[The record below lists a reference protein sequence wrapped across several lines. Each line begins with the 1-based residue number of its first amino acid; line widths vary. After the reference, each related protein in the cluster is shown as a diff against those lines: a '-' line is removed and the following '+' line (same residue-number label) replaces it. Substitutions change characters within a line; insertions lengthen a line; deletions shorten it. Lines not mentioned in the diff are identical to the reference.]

1 MSAPHYYTLVT
12 DAGHTRL
19 TEALAT
25 AKPVVL
31 SHFAFGDGNG
41 AAYDP
46 TPDQTALRR
55 EVWRTEINSIR
66 TDPKNPAW
74 LTVEA
79 VIPARVG
86 GWTVREA
93 GVFDADGTMIA
104 IAKYPESF
112 KPQLDDG
119 VGKDLCCR
127 MILQHGNVSAVTL
140 KIDPSVVLATRDHVS
155 AEVAAAI
162 ASHAGPGHSP
172 PDASTTVKG
181 LVELATTAEA
191 RAGSSTHLAVT
202 PAGLKAAMDAATIPA
217 ATPTTRG
224 IVRLATA
231 DEVRAGTDAEKAVT
245 PAALAQAFPA
255 PVGSVIMHAGQEPPP
270 LYLKCNGALLS
281 RAAYPELFTVIGTT
295 FGSGDGST
303 TFALPDL
310 RGEFLRGW
318 DDGRDVDSGRAFG
331 SAQSDAFKSHS
342 HVSMG
347 RSFNQ
352 GAYFTTVGEYGIWPN
367 GNVDPN
373 CYKTSSE
380 GGAETR
386 PRNIALLP
394 CIRFR

>member
-162 ASHAGPGHSP
+162 ASHAGPG
-172 PDASTTVKG
+172 
-181 LVELATTAEA
+181 
-191 RAGSSTHLAVT
+191 
-202 PAGLKAAMDAATIPA
+202 
-217 ATPTTRG
+217 
-224 IVRLATA
+224 
-231 DEVRAGTDAEKAVT
+231 
-245 PAALAQAFPA
+245 
-255 PVGSVIMHAGQEPPP
+255 
-270 LYLKCNGALLS
+270 
-281 RAAYPELFTVIGTT
+281 
-295 FGSGDGST
+295 
-303 TFALPDL
+303 
-310 RGEFLRGW
+310 
-318 DDGRDVDSGRAFG
+318 
-331 SAQSDAFKSHS
+331 
-342 HVSMG
+342 
-347 RSFNQ
+347 
-352 GAYFTTVGEYGIWPN
+352 
-367 GNVDPN
+367 
-373 CYKTSSE
+373 
-380 GGAETR
+380 
-386 PRNIALLP
+386 
-394 CIRFR
+394 

>member
-1 MSAPHYYTLVT
+1 MSAHYYTLVT
-12 DAGHTRL
+12 NAGHTRL
-19 TEALAT
+19 TAALAT

-55 EVWRTEINSIR
+55 EVWRTEINAIR

-93 GVFDADGTMIA
+93 GVFDSDGTLIA

-127 MILQHGNVSAVTL
+127 MILQHGNVEAVTL

-155 AEVAAAI
+155 AEVAAAM
-162 ASHAGPGHSP
+162 ARHAGPGHNP

-181 LVELATTAEA
+181 LVELATTTEA
-191 RAGSSTHLAVT
+191 RAGSSSQLAVT
-202 PAGLKAAMDAATIPA
+202 PSGLKAAIDAATIPA
-217 ATPTTRG
+217 TTSTPG

-231 DEVRAGTDAEKAVT
+231 DEVKAGADAEKAIT

-255 PVGSVIMHAGQEPPP
+255 PVGSVIMHAGQTAPP

-281 RAAYPELFTVIGTT
+281 RAVYPELFAVIGTT
-295 FGSGDGST
+295 FGGSGST
-303 TFALPDL
+303 FKVPDL

-318 DDGRDVDSGRAFG
+318 DDGRGVDSGRSFG

-342 HVSMG
+342 HVSIG

-352 GAYFTTVGEYGIWPN
+352 GAFFATTGGYGVWPN

-373 CYKTSSE
+373 HHRTSSE

-386 PRNIALLP
+386 PRNIALLA
-394 CIRFR
+394 CIRYR

>member
-25 AKPVVL
+25 SKPVVL
-31 SHFAFGDGNG
+31 THFAFGDGDG

-93 GVFDADGTMIA
+93 GVFDADGILIA
-104 IAKYPESF
+104 VAKYPESF

-202 PAGLKAAMDAATIPA
+202 PAGLKAAMDAATPI
-217 ATPTTRG
+217 TPG

-231 DEVRAGTDAEKAVT
+231 DEVKAGTDAEKAVT

-303 TFALPDL
+303 TFAVPDL

-318 DDGRDVDSGRAFG
+318 DDGRGVDSGRAFG
-331 SAQSDAFKSHS
+331 SAQSDDFESHS
-342 HVSMG
+342 HVSIG

-352 GAYFTTVGEYGIWPN
+352 GAFFATTGGYGIWPN
-367 GNVDPN
+367 GNIDPN
-373 CYKTSSE
+373 YHRTSSE

-386 PRNIALLP
+386 PRNIALLA
-394 CIRFR
+394 CIRYR